1 MGSDRAA
8 PADIDEYI
16 AGFEPEVQEVL
27 RQVRAVVREAAPD
40 AVEVISYG
48 MPALRQHGVLVY
60 FAAFK
65 AHVGFYPPVR
75 GDARLVEAASRYAG
89 KKGNLRFPLDEPMPL
104 ELIRDLTR
112 QRVLEDRA
120 AAARA

>member
-1 MGSDRAA
+1 MADAFATVDDYIGSF
-8 PADIDEYI
+8 PADVRAIIERI
-16 AGFEPEVQEVL
+16 RSIILAVEPE
-27 RQVRAVVREAAPD
+27 AD
-40 AVEVISYG
+40 EVISYG